1 MLNQLI
7 RFSLSQRLWI
17 VVAALVVLVF
27 GIKKATELPVEV
39 LPDLTKPTVTILT
52 EAPGFAPEEVE
63 TLVTIPLENALMG
76 ANGVTR
82 LRSVNDIGL
91 SLIFVEFEWGTDIY
105 QARQFVQERLS
116 GADDSIPPG
125 ISPYMTPVAS
135 LMGNILLLGIADPSG
150 KVAPRDLRTL
160 ADWTVGRRLQS
171 IAGIAEVL
179 SMGGGVKQ
187 IQVQPDPDR
196 MLAHRVNFE
205 QIRAAATNAVKNTT
219 GGFLTESAQEI
230 MVRNLAM
237 SADLEAIANTMVT
250 YEDDRPIR
258 LGDVATLAWEIEPMR
273 GDAGLG
279 SKALISGEEQ
289 PPEENMSA
297 PLGTGHSPAT
307 RNAPVTVTPVGYP
320 GVILSVTKSPGFDT
334 ISLTK
339 RVEDAVAELESALP
353 EGVKIVTLYRQ
364 ADFINLSVGNLEKA
378 LLHGAIMVAV
388 ILFLFLF
395 NVRITLITLTAIPL
409 SLAAT
414 ILVFDQFGLSVNSM
428 TLGGLAVAIGM
439 VVDDA
444 IVDVENVYRRLR
456 ENAASA
462 QPLPRLEVIARAS
475 AEVRSSILYATAL
488 IILVFLPLLALTGV
502 EGRLFSPIAIATI
515 VSMAA
520 SFLVSL
526 TVIPVLCSLI
536 LHPEPGKAHTDGF
549 VVSALKRVYEYTWLR
564 FALSQPLLVF
574 AMTGVLLVVAYGA
587 VTRMGGN
594 FLPAFREPTA
604 LIATTTAPGTSLKQT
619 TELAETAQNLL
630 LQIPEVSTVGY
641 RVGRA
646 ERGDHVVPVSTVE
659 FDIEFNEDDSRN
671 RDEVLAEIRDL
682 MRTIPGTFSAL
693 STPLADRIGHMLS
706 GVSAKVAVKIYGP
719 ELAELRRLGNQVTE
733 IARAIPG
740 LEEARAEQQ
749 ALIPQLRI
757 EVDRDRAMAYGVTPG
772 ELNTQLAAL
781 MGGETV
787 AEVYEG
793 QRVYDLVVRL
803 PALWRESPERLA
815 NLYIDT
821 QSGQRVPLSSVAD
834 IRQAKGPNTIL
845 RENTLRRFVVSIN
858 PTVSDLNQAVETL
871 QSAVAQQ
878 LELPPGYTVSFE
890 GEYQAQ
896 QDARRIIL
904 IMCALILLLIIF
916 LLFSYF
922 RTFGFVL
929 VVLTIIP
936 ISLIGG
942 VFFTSLTLNNISIA
956 TLVGF
961 IAVTGIAARNNIMLL
976 SHYLHLMRHEA
987 EAFSKAM
994 VIRGTQE
1001 RVVPILM
1008 TAISAGLALT
1018 PLILAADEAG
1028 KEILNPVAIVIVGG
1042 LISSTLLGLA
1052 VTPALFYSFCRRS
1065 AEKSIRLQSAASE

>member
-1 MLNQLI
+1 MLNLLI
-7 RFSLSQRLWI
+7 RFSLSQRLLI
-17 VVAALVVLVF
+17 LASAIVVLVLGF
-27 GIKKATELPVEV
+27 KKATELPVEV

-52 EAPGFAPEEVE
+52 ESPGYAPEEVE
-63 TLVTIPLENALMG
+63 TLITIPLENALMG
-76 ANGVTR
+76 ATGVTR
-82 LRSVNDIGL
+82 IRSVNDVGL
-91 SLIFVEFEWGTDIY
+91 SLIFVEFDWGTDIY
-105 QARQFVQERLS
+105 QARQFVQERLA
-116 GADDSIPPG
+116 GAASEIPDE

-135 LMGNILLLGIADPSG
+135 LMGNILLIGLADPTG
-150 KVAPRDLRTL
+150 AIEPRDLRTL
-160 ADWTVGRRLQS
+160 ADWTIGRRLQS
-171 IAGIAEVL
+171 ISGIAEVL

-196 MLAHRVNFE
+196 MLAHGVSFE
-205 QIRAAATNAVKNTT
+205 EIRAAAANAVRNTT

-237 SADLEAIANTMVT
+237 STDLDAIGNTVVSYT
-250 YEDDRPIR
+250 DDRPVR
-258 LGDVATLAWEIEPMR
+258 LSDVAELLWDIEPMR

-279 SKALISGEEQ
+279 SKGIVNQS
-289 PPEENMSA
+289 
-297 PLGTGHSPAT
+297 
-307 RNAPVTVTPVGYP
+307 TPVGYP

-334 ISLTK
+334 ISLTD
-339 RVEDAVAELESALP
+339 RVEAALDELQAALP
-353 EGVKIVTLYRQ
+353 PGLELVTLYRQ
-364 ADFINLSVGNLEKA
+364 SDFIDLSVGNLQEA
-378 LLHGAIMVAV
+378 LLDGAIMVAI

-395 NVRITLITLTAIPL
+395 NLRITLITLTAIPL

-414 ILVFDQFGLSVNSM
+414 ILVFDFFDLSVNSM

-456 ENAASA
+456 ENAALA
-462 QPLPRLEVIARAS
+462 KPLPRLEVIARAS
-475 AEVRSSILYATAL
+475 AEVRSSILYATVL
-488 IILVFLPLLALTGV
+488 IILVFLPLLALSGV

-526 TVIPVLCSLI
+526 TVIPVLCAL
-536 LHPEPGKAHTDGF
+536 LLNPAAGKAHRDAYL
-549 VVSALKRVYEYTWLR
+549 VRVMK
-564 FALSQPLLVF
+564 SC
-574 AMTGVLLVVAYGA
+574 YGA
-587 VTRMGGN
+587 TCLRLALAQPILILLLTCALLFVGYKVVLQMGGN

-619 TELAETAQNLL
+619 TELSEAAIDLL
-630 LQIPEVSTVGY
+630 LAIPEVETVGY

-659 FDIEFNEDDSRN
+659 FDVEFNDNSTRT
-671 RDEVLAEIRDL
+671 RDEVLAEIRAV
-682 MRTIPGTFSAL
+682 MRTIPGTFSAM

-719 ELAELRRLGNQVTE
+719 DLAELRRLGGEVTE

-757 EVDRDRAMAYGVTPG
+757 EVDRDRALAYGVTPG
-772 ELNTQLAAL
+772 ALNEQLAAL
-781 MGGETV
+781 IGGEVVT
-787 AEVYEG
+787 EVYEG

-803 PALWRESPERLA
+803 PVQWRESPQRLA
-815 NLYIDT
+815 TLYIDT
-821 QSGQRVPLSSVAD
+821 QSGQRVPLSSIAD

-858 PTVSDLNQAVETL
+858 PTISDLNQAVETL
-871 QSAVAQQ
+871 QRAVDEQ
-878 LELPPGYTVSFE
+878 LSLPPGYTLAFE

-896 QDARRIIL
+896 QAARRTIA
-904 IMCALILLLIIF
+904 IMCAVILLLIIF
-916 LLFSYF
+916 LLYSYF
-922 RTFGFVL
+922 KTFSFVF

-936 ISLIGG
+936 ISLVGG
-942 VFFTSLTLNNISIA
+942 VIYTGLTLNNISIA

-976 SHYLHLMRHEA
+976 SHYLHLMRHEC
-987 EAFSKAM
+987 EDFSRAM

-1001 RVVPILM
+1001 RLVPILM
-1008 TAISAGLALT
+1008 TAISAGLALV
-1018 PLILAADEAG
+1018 PLLLAADEPG

-1042 LISSTLLGLA
+1042 LISSTLLGLI
-1052 VTPALFYSFCRRS
+1052 VTPAIFYTFCRKS
-1065 AEKSIRLQSAASE
+1065 AEKSIRLASAASE